1 MARGIFIR
9 RRKRNYSRK
18 KNVFAVHCCVRGYH
32 SFKSFWDAPIGSILS
47 AKHEDDPQSLIHDKY
62 AIALTNSDSI
72 TVGHLPKFTSNLA
85 HFFVKHD
92 GEIRCEIT
100 GSKRY
105 SSDLEQ
111 GGLEIPA
118 KIIFQNSNERI
129 IEEIKKKLTPLIEE
143 YNKKH

>member
-1 MARGIFIR
+1 MARELFG
-9 RRKRNYSRK
+9 
-18 KNVFAVHCCVRGYH
+18 CGYH
-32 SFKSFWDAPIGSILS
+32 IFKSFWGAPIGSILA
-47 AKHEDDPQSLIHDKY
+47 AKDEDDPQSLVHDKY
-62 AIALTNSDSI
+62 AIALTNSDSF
-72 TVGHLPKFTSNLA
+72 TVGHLSKFMSKLE

-129 IEEIKKKLTPLIEE
+129 TEEMKKKLTPLIEE
-143 YNKKH
+143 YNKKTLIAIISSSLDFTYM

>member
-1 MARGIFIR
+1 MVLFSVD
-9 RRKRNYSRK
+9 YC
-18 KNVFAVHCCVRGYH
+18 VHGYH
-32 SFKSFWDAPIGSILS
+32 IFKPFWDAPIGSILS
-47 AKHEDDPQSLIHDKY
+47 AKHGDDPQSLVPDKY
-62 AIALTNSDSI
+62 AIALTNSDSV
-72 TVGHLPKFTSNLA
+72 TVGDLQKFMSKLA

-105 SSDLEQ
+105 SSNLEL
-111 GGLEIPA
+111 GGLEIPV

-129 IEEIKKKLTPLIEE
+129 IEEIKTKLTPLIEE

>member
-1 MARGIFIR
+1 MS
-9 RRKRNYSRK
+9 K
-18 KNVFAVHCCVRGYH
+18 
-32 SFKSFWDAPIGSILS
+32 
-47 AKHEDDPQSLIHDKY
+47 
-62 AIALTNSDSI
+62 
-72 TVGHLPKFTSNLA
+72 LA

-118 KIIFQNSNERI
+118 KIIFQN
-129 IEEIKKKLTPLIEE
+129 
-143 YNKKH
+143 